1 MAELEPQELLVNL
14 DLRVNLGLMDHQE
27 IREIEDKS

>member
-1 MAELEPQELLVNL
+1 LEPQELLVNL

-27 IREIEDKS
+27 IREIEDKP